1 MKIIGFK
8 NFRKYKDFKP
18 IEFAPI
24 TIFVGGNNA
33 GKSTVV
39 KAMLTLNEFMKDPQ
53 LTIMDNTEKDYR
65 NTDAEENPKVIEE
78 RKKALLN
85 QRFYFN
91 KNYYAHIG
99 TFNRALNNASN
110 NRAITFYTEKSSL
123 MFEIVVEG
131 DGGEESVSGKITL
144 IRVSDL
150 VLNIVH
156 SFDFNNDRISC
167 AINSAPGTHYVD
179 ELKNRKADIEKQS
192 KTKEWRLQSIE
203 EDKKELELLENYF
216 VNLKEVGGDFVIE
229 TNLAPD
235 NFPEYFYGGIFDMI
249 FEKWSEDI
257 NLTLDTELPENQMK
271 DDDVRSGGY
280 RGRSTRMRNFVHPI
294 KGLSKDQLGFI
305 KQYRDY
311 IAKDHWIHW
320 HDSIEYIYAH
330 AVTQT
335 VVYNAKDKSD
345 YLVRTIFDFA
355 NTNISPKT
363 KCFVEKWMKEFGIGK
378 SFEIKPFGGEAYIV
392 KIKNTDGKEVN
403 LADKG
408 MGSIQLMVLLFRLA
422 ILLEQGG
429 YGQTVIIEEP
439 EQNLH
444 PAMQSKLVDLFYE
457 MRYEK
462 KTGKGFEKKTGK
474 GFFFVIETHSEYFIR
489 KCQLKVA
496 QLKCEDMEELEEKNP
511 FKIYYFNNTDSEEPY
526 YDLGFR
532 TNGMFKRE
540 MGTGFLDEADNLF
553 LQIGA
558 EDDL

>member
-1 MKIIGFK
+1 MKNIGFK

-24 TIFVGGNNA
+24 TILVGGNNA

-53 LTIMDNTEKDYR
+53 LTLVDVKEDDNEMYYQ

-91 KNYYAHIG
+91 KNYYTHIG

-110 NRAITFYTEKSSL
+110 NRAITFYTEKDRS

-131 DGGEESVSGKITL
+131 DGGEESVSGKIAL

-150 VLNIVH
+150 ELNIVH
-156 SFDFNNDRISC
+156 SFDFNNDHISC
-167 AINSAPGTHYVD
+167 AINSAPGTYYVD
-179 ELKNRKADIEKQS
+179 KLKKLKTCIEKQS
-192 KTKEWRLQSIE
+192 NATGERSLQIYEKS
-203 EDKKELELLENYF
+203 KKELELLENYF
-216 VNLKEVGGDFVIE
+216 ANLQEVGGDFVIE
-229 TNLAPD
+229 TSLAPD
-235 NFPEYFYGGIFDMI
+235 KFPEYIVGNIFDMI
-249 FEKWSEDI
+249 FGKLSADVEV
-257 NLTLDTELPENQMK
+257 TLDAELPESQMK
-271 DDDVRSGGY
+271 DDDVMIGRY
-280 RGRSTRMRNFVHPI
+280 RGRSTMMRNSAHLI
-294 KGLSKDQLGFI
+294 KGLSKDQLRFI
-305 KQYRDY
+305 KQYKDY
-311 IAKDHWIHW
+311 IAKERLGRGIRWRR
-320 HDSIEYIYAH
+320 DSIEYIYAH

-345 YLVRTIFDFA
+345 YLVRTIDDFV
-355 NTNISPKT
+355 NSKSLKENKH
-363 KCFVEKWMKEFGIGK
+363 FVERWMKEFGIGK

-444 PAMQSKLVDLFYE
+444 PAVQSKLVDLFYE
-457 MRYEK
+457 VGHKY
-462 KTGKGFEKKTGK
+462 GCY
-474 GFFFVIETHSEYFIR
+474 FVVETHSEYFIR

-526 YDLGFR
+526 FDLGFR